1 MSDII
6 TEVKT
11 VKVER
16 SCGDSPVF
24 LSWLNTLG
32 GREHWLFDKVNIK
45 QLDTSE
51 GGTFKVTNELL
62 ENSRGD
68 TFEMTVN
75 GNNVLIVNSLVDTE
89 DIEGLKSIL
98 YSPSVEMLS
107 NPDTWST
114 DGAKWLNV
122 RVNKGSFKLYQS
134 DQVRNV
140 FEIQIE
146 LPDINIQVR

>member
-1 MSDII
+1 MPNII

-11 VKVER
+11 IKVDR
-16 SCGDSPVF
+16 DCVGYPVF
-24 LSWLNTLG
+24 LSWMNTLG
-32 GREHWLFDKVNIK
+32 GREHWLFNKVNVK
-45 QLDTSE
+45 QIDTSE
-51 GGTFKVTNELL
+51 GGSFKVTNQLL

-68 TFEMTVN
+68 VFELTN
-75 GNNVLIVNSLVDTE
+75 NANNVIIVNSLVDVE
-89 DIEGLKSIL
+89 DIEGLKSVL

-107 NPDTWST
+107 NVDTWQT

-134 DQVRNV
+134 DQIRNI